1 MKLNKLIF
9 EDLKE
14 IKDIRDYCLEY
25 LNDPTS
31 FTLAETEKWF
41 NEISPEWYTI
51 RVQDR
56 DRIAGYVRTSEYDSK
71 NNSIYI
77 GLDLHPN
84 FRGYGYAFQAYQKIM
99 EKLKV
104 EKNIRRF
111 YLEVQASNFRAYNLY
126 RKLGFQNIGIIPEKF
141 YNKDKGFV
149 DVILMYKNS

>member
-25 LNDPTS
+25 LNDSTS
-31 FTLAETEKWF
+31 FTLKETEDWYKKT
-41 NEISPEWYTI
+41 NPEWYTI

-56 DRIAGYVRTSEYDSK
+56 DRIAGYIRTSDYDNK

-84 FRGYGYAFQAYQKIM
+84 FRGYGYAFQAYQRIM
-99 EKLKV
+99 EKLKI

-111 YLEVQASNFRAYNLY
+111 YLEVQVSNFRAYNLY
-126 RKLGFQNIGIIPEKF
+126 RKLGFENIGIIPEKF
-141 YNKDKGFV
+141 YNKDKGFI
-149 DVILMYKNS
+149 DVVLMYKTS

>member
-1 MKLNKLIF
+1 MVIDKLRF
-9 EDLKE
+9 DELKE
-14 IKDIRDYCLEY
+14 VKEIRDYCLEY
-25 LNDPTS
+25 LNDSTS
-31 FTLAETEKWF
+31 FTLDETKKWF
-41 NEISPEWYTI
+41 ETTNPEWYTI

-56 DRIAGYVRTSEYDSK
+56 DRMAGYIRTSEYDNK
-71 NNSIYI
+71 NNSIFI

-111 YLEVQASNFRAYNLY
+111 YLEVQVSNFRAYNLY
-126 RKLGFQNIGIIPEKF
+126 RKLGFNSIGIIPEKF
-141 YNKDKGFV
+141 YQKDKGFI